1 MTLFNTSACIWLAT
15 MHLSPT
21 NEKLWVNKW
30 LKIKLKQANMTHLLN
45 NILTDQLLLSF
56 NFFLL
61 SILLN
66 CQSLWWDYFPSMRL
80 FPFAPYWMT
89 DDYSTTTVNISSQ
102 ENSVFLLFYWADCR
116 SRFIKISPFKYLPC
130 FKFLRSCKAK
140 IYCYIYKRT
149 CSGSN
154 VLTVFWKIYTFHC
167 FYSKFMWSRF
177 HSTFTYKYS
186 IGMQILQIFI
196 IMGWIQ
202 HNSISYKA
210 CVTKDHRHWFFS
222 FFLRGGGGY
231 LAG

>member
-1 MTLFNTSACIWLAT
+1 
-15 MHLSPT
+15 
-21 NEKLWVNKW
+21 
-30 LKIKLKQANMTHLLN
+30 
-45 NILTDQLLLSF
+45 
-56 NFFLL
+56 
-61 SILLN
+61 
-66 CQSLWWDYFPSMRL
+66 MRL

-116 SRFIKISPFKYLPC
+116 SRFIKISPCKYLPC
-130 FKFLRSCKAK
+130 FKFLRPCKAK

-222 FFLRGGGGY
+222 FGGGGVILQDKLSLSFLHWRVACEYSRLDLRLLLATRPECFY
-231 LAG
+231 LAKNSLATRIDAVFTGDFEGQLSFLSLWNYRLD

>member
-1 MTLFNTSACIWLAT
+1 MGLFSLDAPFSVC
-15 MHLSPT
+15 S
-21 NEKLWVNKW
+21 
-30 LKIKLKQANMTHLLN
+30 LLN
-45 NILTDQLLLSF
+45 DRWLQ
-56 NFFLL
+56 
-61 SILLN
+61 
-66 CQSLWWDYFPSMRL
+66 YK
-80 FPFAPYWMT
+80 
-89 DDYSTTTVNISSQ
+89 
-102 ENSVFLLFYWADCR
+102 ENSVLLLFYWADCR
-116 SRFIKISPFKYLPC
+116 SRFIKISPCKYLPC
-130 FKFLRSCKAK
+130 FKFLRPCKAK

-210 CVTKDHRHWFFS
+210 CVPKRSPTLIFF
-222 FFLRGGGGY
+222 FFNQHPT
-231 LAG
+231 ACKIF

>member
-1 MTLFNTSACIWLAT
+1 
-15 MHLSPT
+15 
-21 NEKLWVNKW
+21 
-30 LKIKLKQANMTHLLN
+30 MTHLLN

-61 SILLN
+61 PVLLN

-116 SRFIKISPFKYLPC
+116 SRFIKISPCKYLPC
-130 FKFLRSCKAK
+130 FKFLRPCKAK
-140 IYCYIYKRT
+140 IYCYTRSIKEPVQAQMSLLYFEKSIR
-149 CSGSN
+149 
-154 VLTVFWKIYTFHC
+154 
-167 FYSKFMWSRF
+167 SKFMWSRF

-210 CVTKDHRHWFFS
+210 CVTKDHRHWCFS
-222 FFLRGGGGY
+222 FFWGGGGGGY